1 MAFSKQ
7 TYSYFSN
14 VSSYT
19 PKSSWKTPKGPRNF
33 EVFSNLSG
41 DGNFK
46 IANSKLGYF
55 NFSREEWQ
63 TMRALVDDKRTII
76 KKAEKGSS
84 TFLQLKNNQVMIRII
99 EMCHLMKRL
108 YRISQE
114 QVIDVFKMLSPKIQ
128 LVIKSLNILLMNLK
142 QLLIWLSYIFQS

>member
-1 MAFSKQ
+1 MIEIRVFEKGLDYAPFQNKVTEPELRSHFKKSWRRMHLKWHFPSKP
-7 TYSYFSN
+7 TPIFSN
-14 VSSYT
+14 VSWYT

-84 TFLQLKNNQVMIRII
+84 TFLKLKNNYVMIRII
-99 EMCHLMKRL
+99 EICHLMKRL
-108 YRISQE
+108 YRIS
-114 QVIDVFKMLSPKIQ
+114 
-128 LVIKSLNILLMNLK
+128 
-142 QLLIWLSYIFQS
+142 

>member
-46 IANSKLGYF
+46 IANSKLDYF

-84 TFLQLKNNQVMIRII
+84 TFLQLKNN
-99 EMCHLMKRL
+99 
-108 YRISQE
+108 
-114 QVIDVFKMLSPKIQ
+114 
-128 LVIKSLNILLMNLK
+128 
-142 QLLIWLSYIFQS
+142 